1 MTFAE
6 DTKLGGAVNKDK
18 YRKTPWVF
26 KIKTKE
32 HFMQRKKRSS
42 TDHIYTD
49 FTFIQLIF
57 LKTGLHLDNNS

>member
-49 FTFIQLIF
+49 FTFIQLI
-57 LKTGLHLDNNS
+57 S